1 MTRNC
6 LEFLILF
13 IIFLVIGQS
22 SCANPKVAKP
32 QRGGSAQVS
41 LAPSAP
47 SMTITQPENSQTPTL
62 AKYERKVIPVGTINS
77 NWGIVLQEKYETELG
92 THQTDE
98 ARAGFAAVQKT
109 AAVLKAQSPIMYV
122 GLVLIVCALAMS
134 YFQAKFPAVFAPG
147 LKVIALTF
155 LTGLCLAVLPALV
168 HNKTFL
174 IFSLLAGIGIV
185 FGYIYS
191 KQFSTGKNT
200 EEKKENNL

>member
-1 MTRNC
+1 MTRNYSV
-6 LEFLILF
+6 FLISF
-13 IIFLVIGQS
+13 IILLVIGQS
-22 SCANPKVAKP
+22 SCTNPKVAKP

-77 NWGIVLQEKYETELG
+77 NWGVVLERYETELG
-92 THQTDE
+92 THQPDD

-200 EEKKENNL
+200 EEKKEIKQ